1 MVCRILLWT
10 SLALLAYTFLG
21 YQLLIAFL
29 ARFRRPYALDTQIP
43 LERVV
48 VLIVAHNEEA
58 RIRARIENLLA
69 TSLPIQIAVCSD
81 GSSDATASR
90 ARLAGAR
97 VFEFPLRRGKA
108 ACLSDAIPA
117 LDAPIVL
124 LTDSRQ
130 QFTPHTI
137 PRLLRHFAEPAIG
150 AVSGILRIGDA
161 LTATGAGVDLYWK
174 METAV
179 RQSESDFDSCVG
191 CTGAIYAIR
200 RSLFRPIPADTILDD
215 VVIPMFIAISG
226 HRVIYDSQAEAFDPQ
241 PLDPRAETRRKA
253 RTLAG
258 NFQMLLRHPAW
269 LLPWKN
275 RLAFQLLSH
284 KYLRL
289 AGPLLLLCALASCL
303 CLARIPLYRACLAIQ
318 LLLYLMAA
326 IGLVIPSLKTPLF
339 SIPAAFLFLNLMTL
353 RGLLQF
359 LFGPKTAAWERPAS
373 SAAEPPGF
381 H

>member
-1 MVCRILLWT
+1 MASHILFWT

-21 YQLLIAFL
+21 YQLLIGLL
-29 ARFRRPYALDTQIP
+29 ARFHRPSAPDIP
-43 LERVV
+43 SPPQRAA

-69 TSLPIQIAVCSD
+69 SPFPVDVAVCSD
-81 GSSDATASR
+81 GSSDATAAQ

-97 VFEFPLRRGKA
+97 VFEFPMRRGKA

-117 LDAPIVL
+117 IDAQIVI

-130 QFTPHTI
+130 QFTPQTI
-137 PRLLRHFAEPAIG
+137 PRLAGHFADPAIG

-161 LTATGAGVDLYWK
+161 RTSAGAGVNLYWK

-191 CTGAIYAIR
+191 CTGAVYAIR
-200 RSLFRPIPADTILDD
+200 RSCFRPIPGDTILDD
-215 VVIPMFIAISG
+215 VVIPMQIVLSG

-275 RLAFQLLSH
+275 RLAFQLVSH

-289 AGPLLLLCALASCL
+289 AGPLLLLCALVSCIW
-303 CLARIPLYRACLAIQ
+303 LAGIPFYRACLELQ
-318 LLLYLMAA
+318 LLLYVMAA
-326 IGLVIPSLKTPLF
+326 AGLALPSLRTPVF
-339 SIPAAFLFLNLMTL
+339 SVPAGFVFLNLMTVGGL
-353 RGLLQF
+353 FRFFFRPRG
-359 LFGPKTAAWERPAS
+359 GAWERAVPAGQE
-373 SAAEPPGF
+373 ARGDG
-381 H
+381 